1 MTSQAYSDRS
11 EFLRNLLSF
20 DFDLL
25 YAKGRKLTKRVF
37 DFTMAL
43 AGLIMLAPVFVYVG
57 ILIKQ
62 DSPGPVFFNGIQTSI
77 HYSPIHTFTS

>member
-1 MTSQAYSDRS
+1 MTSQAYSEQS
-11 EFLRNLLSF
+11 EFLQNLLSF
-20 DFDLL
+20 DFDLF

-43 AGLIMLAPVFVYVG
+43 AGLIILTPVLVYVG
-57 ILIKQ
+57 ILIKH
-62 DSPGPVFFNGIQTSI
+62 DSLGLVFFNGIQTNI